1 MSPNKRLTSNDIEA
15 PQKSAFNTACAPFI
29 EQALADRLRTF
40 HPLVSHPSVSGSIPV
55 QNIARAVQAEEE
67 MYIDESEAFVE
78 QRLRD
83 AALAAQAEAA
93 ARTLSLQ
100 EIHFVCHS
108 PFSFFFAREGF
119 HTYAGSRCSR
129 V

>member
-1 MSPNKRLTSNDIEA
+1 
-15 PQKSAFNTACAPFI
+15 
-29 EQALADRLRTF
+29 
-40 HPLVSHPSVSGSIPV
+40 
-55 QNIARAVQAEEE
+55 

-93 ARTLSLQ
+93 ARTLSRQ
-100 EIHFVCHS
+100 EVHFVCPL

-129 V
+129 F